1 MLLDEKS
8 YNAHMSEPTHEEKY
22 IVIPSGTMLNFGK
35 HEDSDY
41 IVLGANTHAL
51 VVGPTEDHAI
61 PVQIMLSND
70 EWSTEALFYHQPEV

>member
-1 MLLDEKS
+1 
-8 YNAHMSEPTHEEKY
+8 MSEPTHEEKY

-41 IVLGANTHAL
+41 IVLDANTHAL

-61 PVQIMLSND
+61 PIQITLANGELSF
-70 EWSTEALFYHQPEV
+70 EPLFYHQPEA